1 MKLETISR
9 LAALLALDTV
19 RAIVAAV
26 EDPNLTQN
34 AAETIHKNE
43 AAAADIDG
51 MDIYRRCLANFGP
64 RYINYTPR
72 KPRKN

>member
-1 MKLETISR
+1 MKLETIKH

-19 RAIVAAV
+19 SAIDADAEV
-26 EDPNLTQN
+26 PNMAEN

-64 RYINYTPR
+64 RYINYTPC
-72 KPRKN
+72 KN